1 MGYYLYYDLCPV
13 ENKND
18 AEARQKRLKQAVQL
32 FKEAADSNIADAQL
46 RYGHCLWSGES
57 VNRSV
62 RKSIDY
68 FQMSAN
74 NGNATA
80 MYNLGNIYYNGWG
93 VTKDEEK
100 GKKY

>member
-32 FKEAADSNIADAQL
+32 FKEAADSSIADAQL
-46 RYGHCLWSGES
+46 RYGHCLWSGEG
-57 VNRSV
+57 VKKNT
-62 RKSIDY
+62 KDSIEY
-68 FQMSAN
+68 FQLSAN

-80 MYNLGNIYYNGWG
+80 TYNLGNIYYNGLG
-93 VTKDEEK
+93 VKKDEER
-100 GKKY
+100 G